1 MSAQQLET
9 HPVAE
14 ILLKIVT
21 EWGKIGDKVTVSE
34 FCDVSK
40 KLGIGRVERLFQDK
54 AASEQLQ
61 SDYDISEIEQPNNQH
76 SGTFF
81 DFCCED
87 VEEARV

>member
-1 MSAQQLET
+1 MNAQQLET

-40 KLGIGRVERLFQDK
+40 KLGIGRVERLFDK

-61 SDYDISEIEQPNNQH
+61 SDYISEIEQQNNQH
-76 SGTFF
+76 SGAFF